1 MGTEQIAGRKAA
13 ASNFS
18 GASVRVEGVSK
29 YYGDVHAVENVTLT
43 VEPGEFVSLLGPSGS
58 GKTTLL
64 MAIAGF
70 EKPDSGEVYVGD
82 RRITNLPTHK
92 RNLGVVFQRYA
103 LFPNM
108 TVADN
113 IGYPLKVRGASRSE
127 RAKAVAEVMDLVDL
141 TGLAHRR
148 PTALSGGQQQ
158 RVALARA
165 LVYRPPIVLFDEP
178 LGALDRKLR
187 EQVQMEIRRLHQ
199 ELGLTMIFVTHDQEE
214 ALVMSDRVA
223 LLRDG
228 RIEQFGPGQELYGA
242 PATEFVAGFLGRTNI
257 LDSTV
262 ISVAAGE
269 AQVALDDRRFPALFP
284 ASVRP
289 ETGQKCRVALRPEA
303 IRLCRSDRPAS
314 LSGQVVEVVFSGPTT
329 TIRVR
334 VGGQELM
341 VQGLSSDP
349 AMRVQKGATV
359 HLEWDPAALRAFASP
374 GPPGA
379 RIAATANNSQPVM
392 EGIHP

>member
-1 MGTEQIAGRKAA
+1 M
-13 ASNFS
+13 
-18 GASVRVEGVSK
+18 RVEGLSK
-29 YYGDVHAVENVTLT
+29 NYGDIHAVDNVSLT

-82 RRITNLPTHK
+82 KRITGLPTHK

-113 IGYPLKVRGASRSE
+113 IGYPLKVRGVSRSE
-127 RAKAVAEVMDLVDL
+127 RAKAIADAMDLVDL

-148 PTALSGGQQQ
+148 PAALSGGQQQ

-187 EQVQMEIRRLHQ
+187 EQVQLEIRRLHQ

-228 RIEQFGPGQELYGA
+228 RIEQFGPGHELYDA

-262 ISVAAGE
+262 TSVAGAE
-269 AQVALDDRRFPALFP
+269 TQVALGDRRFPALFP
-284 ASVRP
+284 AGVRP
-289 ETGQKCRVALRPEA
+289 EAGQKCRVALRPEA
-303 IRLCRSDRPAS
+303 IRLCRDDLPAS

-329 TIRVR
+329 TVRAR
-334 VGGQELM
+334 VGDQEFM

-349 AMRVQKGATV
+349 AMRVREGATV
-359 HLEWDPAALRAFASP
+359 HLEWDPAALRAFTSP
-374 GPPGA
+374 GPAGT
-379 RIAATANNSQPVM
+379 RTAATANNSQPVM

>member
-1 MGTEQIAGRKAA
+1 MGTEQITGRKAA
-13 ASNFS
+13 ADFS
-18 GASVRVEGVSK
+18 GASVRVEGLSK
-29 YYGDVHAVENVTLT
+29 YYGDVHAVDNVTLT

-82 RRITNLPTHK
+82 RRITGLPTHK

-113 IGYPLKVRGASRSE
+113 IGYALKVRGVSRSE
-127 RAKAVAEVMDLVDL
+127 RAKAVAEAMDLVDL

-148 PTALSGGQQQ
+148 PAALSGGQQQ

-187 EQVQMEIRRLHQ
+187 EQVQLEIRRLHQ

-228 RIEQFGPGQELYGA
+228 RIEQFGPGHELYDA

-262 ISVAAGE
+262 TTVAGGQT
-269 AQVALDDRRFPALFP
+269 QVALGDRRFPALFP
-284 ASVRP
+284 ADVRP

-303 IRLCRSDRPAS
+303 IRLSRNDRPAS
-314 LSGQVVEVVFSGPTT
+314 LSGQVGEVVFSGPTT
-329 TIRVR
+329 TVRVR
-334 VGGQELM
+334 VGDQELM

-349 AMRVQKGATV
+349 AMRVREGATV
-359 HLEWDPAALRAFASP
+359 HLEWDPAALRAFTSP
-374 GPPGA
+374 GVPGA
-379 RIAATANNSQPVM
+379 RTAATANNSQSVM
-392 EGIHP
+392 EGIHS

>member
-1 MGTEQIAGRKAA
+1 M
-13 ASNFS
+13 
-18 GASVRVEGVSK
+18 RVEGLSK
-29 YYGDVHAVENVTLT
+29 YYGDVHAVDNVTLT

-82 RRITNLPTHK
+82 RRITGLPTHK

-113 IGYPLKVRGASRSE
+113 IGYALKVRGVSRSE
-127 RAKAVAEVMDLVDL
+127 RAKAVAEAMDLVDL

-148 PTALSGGQQQ
+148 PAALSGGQQQ

-187 EQVQMEIRRLHQ
+187 EQVQLEIRRLHQ

-228 RIEQFGPGQELYGA
+228 RIEQFGPGHELYDA

-262 ISVAAGE
+262 TTVAGGQT
-269 AQVALDDRRFPALFP
+269 QVALGDRRFPALFP
-284 ASVRP
+284 ADVRP

-303 IRLCRSDRPAS
+303 IRLSRNDRPAS
-314 LSGQVVEVVFSGPTT
+314 LSGQVGEVVFSGPTT
-329 TIRVR
+329 TVRVR
-334 VGGQELM
+334 VGDQELM

-349 AMRVQKGATV
+349 AMRVREGATV
-359 HLEWDPAALRAFASP
+359 HLEWDPAALRAFTSP
-374 GPPGA
+374 GVPGA
-379 RIAATANNSQPVM
+379 RTAATANNSQSVM
-392 EGIHP
+392 EGIHS

>member
-1 MGTEQIAGRKAA
+1 MGTERITGRNAA
-13 ASNFS
+13 ANFS
-18 GASVRVEGVSK
+18 GASVRVEGLSK
-29 YYGDVHAVENVTLT
+29 YYGDVHAVDNVTLT

-82 RRITNLPTHK
+82 RRITGLPTHK

-113 IGYPLKVRGASRSE
+113 IGYPLKVRGVSRSE
-127 RAKAVAEVMDLVDL
+127 RAKAVAEAMDLVDL

-148 PTALSGGQQQ
+148 PAALSGGQQQ

-187 EQVQMEIRRLHQ
+187 EQVQLEIRRLHQ

-228 RIEQFGPGQELYGA
+228 RIEQFGPGHELYDA

-257 LDSTV
+257 VDSTV
-262 ISVAAGE
+262 TSVAGGE
-269 AQVALDDRRFPALFP
+269 NQVAVGDRRFPALFP
-284 ASVRP
+284 AGVRP

-303 IRLCRSDRPAS
+303 IRLGQHDRPAS

-329 TIRVR
+329 TVRVR

-349 AMRVQKGATV
+349 AMRVREGATV
-359 HLEWDPAALRAFASP
+359 HLDWDPAALRAFTSP
-374 GPPGA
+374 GLPGA
-379 RIAATANNSQPVM
+379 RAAATANNSQTVM

>member
-1 MGTEQIAGRKAA
+1 VGTESRARLAA
-13 ASNFS
+13 TARTFS
-18 GASVRVEGVSK
+18 GASVRVEGISK
-29 YYGDVHAVENVTLT
+29 HYGDVRAVDNVTLT

-70 EKPDSGEVYVGD
+70 EKPDSGEVYVAD
-82 RRITNLPTHK
+82 KRITGLPTHK

-113 IGYPLKVRGASRSE
+113 IGYALKVRGVPRPE
-127 RAKAVAEVMDLVDL
+127 RAKAISDAMELVDL
-141 TGLAHRR
+141 AGLAHRM
-148 PTALSGGQQQ
+148 PAALSGGQQQ

-187 EQVQMEIRRLHQ
+187 EQVQLEIRRLHK

-228 RIEQFGPGQELYGA
+228 RIEQFGPGHELYDS
-242 PATEFVAGFLGRTNI
+242 PASEFVAGFLGRTNI

-262 ISVAAGE
+262 TSVAGGE
-269 AQVALDDRRFPALFP
+269 THVAVGGRHFPALFP
-284 ASVRP
+284 VGVPA
-289 ETGQKCRVALRPEA
+289 ETGQRCRVALRPEA
-303 IRLCRSDRPAS
+303 VRLSRSDRPAS
-314 LSGQVVEVVFSGPTT
+314 LSGQVVEAVFSGPTT
-329 TIRVR
+329 MVRVR
-334 VGGQELM
+334 VGGQEIM

-349 AMRVQKGATV
+349 DMRVNDGETV
-359 HLEWDPAALRAFASP
+359 HLEWDPAALRAFTPTGP
-374 GPPGA
+374 GESTTFA
-379 RIAATANNSQPVM
+379 ITHNQQPVT
-392 EGIHP
+392 EGIHS

>member
-1 MGTEQIAGRKAA
+1 MGTEHITGRTAA
-13 ASNFS
+13 ADFS
-18 GASVRVEGVSK
+18 GASVRVEGLSK
-29 YYGDVHAVENVTLT
+29 YYGDVHAVDNVTLT

-82 RRITNLPTHK
+82 RRITGLPTHK

-113 IGYPLKVRGASRSE
+113 IGYALKVRGVSRSE
-127 RAKAVAEVMDLVDL
+127 RAKAIAEAMDLVDL

-187 EQVQMEIRRLHQ
+187 EQVQLEIRRLHQ

-228 RIEQFGPGQELYGA
+228 RIEQFGPGHELYDA

-262 ISVAAGE
+262 ASVAGGQT
-269 AQVALDDRRFPALFP
+269 QVALGDRRFPALFP
-284 ASVRP
+284 AGVRP
-289 ETGQKCRVALRPEA
+289 GTGQKCRVALRPEA
-303 IRLCRSDRPAS
+303 IRLSRNDRPAS
-314 LSGQVVEVVFSGPTT
+314 LTGQVVEVVFSGPTT
-329 TIRVR
+329 TVRVR
-334 VGGQELM
+334 MGDQELM

-349 AMRVQKGATV
+349 AIRVREGATV
-359 HLEWDPAALRAFASP
+359 HLEWDPAALRAFVSS

-379 RIAATANNSQPVM
+379 RTAATANNSQPVM